1 MVWPEM
7 GHEFPCV
14 VEKVKPELGISP
26 CVEEVPPLSPIFL
39 RAIGFRGGTHG
50 QLVSRS
56 SSGGLS
62 MEPVIQLHFVE
73 RE

>member
-1 MVWPEM
+1 MFWPEM

-26 CVEEVPPLSPIFL
+26 CIEEAPPLSPILL
-39 RAIGFRGGTHG
+39 RAIGFRVGTHG
-50 QLVSRS
+50 QHVYRS

-62 MEPVIQLHFVE
+62 MEPVIQPHFVE